1 MERRD
6 QENSTL
12 HQPLIP
18 SDFPLNSNHQIRLPI
33 PTFQSPL
40 CPIRNRTEAMGTSKM
55 DNIRCSTFV
64 LGISNAAIA
73 LLGGFII
80 FVLYPSCERRYTLPF
95 LAVSLVS
102 CIRIVTMVQ
111 SGIAQ
116 EATARTIL
124 ESPGD
129 TAAVIDTVMRRER
142 RLRYKRWLW
151 WTRFALILVMM
162 QFAGAVYLIF
172 HMTNYIGHDET
183 SSGCALGVASHD
195 RWLKRKLLVLFTILV
210 CFVALV
216 QCFTGMDVLRWR
228 SFYSTQDH
236 AWKAHYSEIF
246 DHGIREVLCCLG
258 RSKYLSVMEED
269 EVFSVA
275 QLLGDLVTYRST
287 GTGHLE
293 FLAGLAL
300 LQRHG
305 QLVHT
310 SEELMEAPIDKIE
323 EAAVLHKFAEAA
335 YTGPLLDFGRNP
347 LSFPCAWVYRQGILT
362 PWTRNK
368 RPVLHGDNWWRG
380 HAAAF
385 LKYVKLPPEVLRRGR
400 VNQAKCEAA
409 YFVLVLHDVKCVVI
423 AVRGTETPEDLIT
436 DGLCREY
443 TLTEEDLDGL
453 INDHIQLSVKQRI
466 ISSSPHHAH
475 SGIVEAARELYMQIE
490 GNCKD
495 HDGSEPCGLLSSLLG
510 PGCECDGYQVRIVG
524 HSLGGA
530 IAALLGLRLYGR
542 CPSLHVYAYGPLPC
556 VDSIIASACS
566 EFVTSIVFNN
576 EFSSRLSVGSIM
588 RLRAAAIKALSQ
600 DSKDKSTPI
609 FQLARKF
616 LYLSNYQRDVKERM
630 NSQSEKYPR
639 QIEADDQGIS
649 SSYQQNETRAIKKEY
664 QESSL
669 LAKNQIKANDITVEH
684 DEFSNSDDLVSQIIE
699 AVEGS
704 ENENS
709 TENFS
714 EMYLPGLLIHIV
726 PEERRFTLPFLNSLR
741 CQAVTDD
748 YKAYV
753 ASRENFKDISV
764 SPSMLLDHLPWRCHA
779 ALQRLLD
786 AQTAKGSLHETL
798 NV

>member
-453 INDHIQLSVKQRI
+453 INSDHIQLSVKQRI

-495 HDGSEPCGLLSSLLG
+495 HDGAGSEPCGLLSSLLG

-566 EFVTSIVFNN
+566 EFVT
-576 EFSSRLSVGSIM
+576 RLSVGSIM